1 MASPSAVVGD
11 PVFPGTYAL
20 EAVRSRRSVRNLCR
34 AHARRE
40 TMAPKPPAFVFGMVL
55 AMAMTILRG
64 LEVDEQSWI
73 QWQRRIL
80 VRWEYHTQ
88 NLLGFIQLACLIV
101 LFRRF

>member
-1 MASPSAVVGD
+1 
-11 PVFPGTYAL
+11 
-20 EAVRSRRSVRNLCR
+20 
-34 AHARRE
+34 
-40 TMAPKPPAFVFGMVL
+40 MAPKPPAFVFGMVL

-64 LEVDEQSWI
+64 LEVDDQSWI